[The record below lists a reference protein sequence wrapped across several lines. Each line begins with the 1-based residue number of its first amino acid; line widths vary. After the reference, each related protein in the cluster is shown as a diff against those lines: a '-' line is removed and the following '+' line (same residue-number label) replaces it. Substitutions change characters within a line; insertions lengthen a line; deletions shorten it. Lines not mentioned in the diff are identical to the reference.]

1 MNATPSA
8 SVALLPYD
16 EAPSTQFHTRV
27 AVAAAGGA
35 LSDGYVL
42 GTVGIALSLAH
53 DDLRLDSIA
62 TGLIGAASLAGLF
75 LGSLLLG
82 PLADRFGRRPAFLPT
97 MAVFA
102 LASAAQFFVQTVWQ
116 LLALRLLLGLALGVD
131 YVACTA
137 LVAEFAPR
145 RSRGRLLSLLA
156 FAWAVGYTFAYVA
169 GTLIS
174 HHLPQ
179 PWRWTLLSSAVPAT
193 LVLLVRLGIPETPPW
208 LVLKGRL
215 SEARNVISRYIGA
228 NIDLPVISAA
238 GASGDGSRWAD
249 LFGVRYWRNTLVGAG
264 FYTAQ
269 VIPYFAMGT
278 FIPVVLSALHVSD
291 PYASG
296 MVFNGFLMAGSACGL
311 WLIDHLSRR
320 QFLVG
325 SFYIAGLTLM
335 LLTLVPT
342 HRPDLVVGLFAV
354 FAFVLSAAANLE
366 FGYLP
371 ELFPTRLRASGVGF
385 ATAVSRIGAAASTFL
400 LPLSVER
407 LGVRGTLGVCVA
419 VLVAGGLL
427 CQLLAPETR
436 GRLA

>member
-145 RSRGRLLSLLA
+145 RSRGRLLSL
-156 FAWAVGYTFAYVA
+156 
-169 GTLIS
+169 
-174 HHLPQ
+174 
-179 PWRWTLLSSAVPAT
+179 
-193 LVLLVRLGIPETPPW
+193 
-208 LVLKGRL
+208 
-215 SEARNVISRYIGA
+215 
-228 NIDLPVISAA
+228 
-238 GASGDGSRWAD
+238 
-249 LFGVRYWRNTLVGAG
+249 
-264 FYTAQ
+264 
-269 VIPYFAMGT
+269 
-278 FIPVVLSALHVSD
+278 
-291 PYASG
+291 
-296 MVFNGFLMAGSACGL
+296 
-311 WLIDHLSRR
+311 
-320 QFLVG
+320 
-325 SFYIAGLTLM
+325 
-335 LLTLVPT
+335 
-342 HRPDLVVGLFAV
+342 
-354 FAFVLSAAANLE
+354 
-366 FGYLP
+366 
-371 ELFPTRLRASGVGF
+371 
-385 ATAVSRIGAAASTFL
+385 
-400 LPLSVER
+400 
-407 LGVRGTLGVCVA
+407 
-419 VLVAGGLL
+419 
-427 CQLLAPETR
+427 
-436 GRLA
+436 